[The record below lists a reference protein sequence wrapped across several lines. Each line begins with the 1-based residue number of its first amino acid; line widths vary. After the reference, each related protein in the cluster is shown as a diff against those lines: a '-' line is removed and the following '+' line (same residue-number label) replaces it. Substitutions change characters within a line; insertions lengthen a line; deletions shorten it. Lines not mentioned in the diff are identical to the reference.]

1 LPCTE
6 VTSERPQRP
15 SPTIAAR
22 IMDNLGGKTGEGG

>member
-1 LPCTE
+1 MSSLLPCTD

-22 IMDNLGGKTGEGG
+22 IIRAP